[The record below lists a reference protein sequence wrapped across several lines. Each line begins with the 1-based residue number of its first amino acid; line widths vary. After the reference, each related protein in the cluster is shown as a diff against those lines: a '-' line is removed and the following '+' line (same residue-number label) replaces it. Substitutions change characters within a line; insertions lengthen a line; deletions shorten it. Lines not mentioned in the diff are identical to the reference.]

1 MADRPTMTPADVPQT
16 LVDAAEQA
24 LAAAYAAPVPD
35 YPDMTPTEAVR
46 VILAAIL
53 PTFADSIGAELGR
66 LTVDCARHPAPSYA
80 LDCITCARHAALIGA
95 RRVVEGR
102 NRASSGFWQ
111 FRQTVTPE
119 GTIS

>member
-46 VILAAIL
+46 VILAATL
-53 PTFADSIGAELGR
+53 PAHADQLGAELGR

-111 FRQTVTPE
+111 FRQTITPE
-119 GTIS
+119 GTAS